1 MESLPD
7 LRRRIRSVESTRQV
21 TRAMEM
27 ISGSRLR
34 RAQQFVKATRPYTDK
49 LHEVISLLASAGDC
63 SHPLFEIREP
73 RRRAIVVM
81 ASDKGLCG
89 GFNNAVLD
97 KAREL
102 VESEPGGDY
111 VITLGRKCRD
121 RFPLADPELSG
132 DMGSTPDQRKAARLT
147 VRLMGIFSSGEV
159 DSVDLV
165 YNSFRGARPAGPV
178 VESLLPISG
187 ACDIQADRLDY
198 IYDPSPEEV
207 LADVFPRYV
216 SSMLLAAMAES
227 LASEHAARLSS
238 MAAAS
243 RNALDMIASLVLR
256 RNKLRQ
262 SMITREITELV
273 GGSEALSASG
283 SGKVV
288 A

>member
-7 LRRRIRSVESTRQV
+7 IRRRIHSVESTRQV

-34 RAQQFVKATRPYTDK
+34 RAQQFVNATRPYTDK
-49 LHEVISLLASAGDC
+49 LREIISLIASSGDC
-63 SHPLFEIREP
+63 SHPLFEVRET

-97 KAREL
+97 RAGEL
-102 VESEPGGDY
+102 VATEPGNDY

-132 DMGSTPDQRKAARLT
+132 EMGSSPDQRKAARLT
-147 VRLMGIFSSGEV
+147 VKLIGIFSSGEV

-165 YNSFRGARPAGPV
+165 YNSWRGARPAGPV
-178 VESLLPISG
+178 VESLLPVVGVCSITP
-187 ACDIQADRLDY
+187 DRLDY

-207 LADVFPRYV
+207 LADAFPRYV

-227 LASEHAARLSS
+227 LASEHAARLAS

-243 RNALDMIASLVLR
+243 RNAAEMIDTLVLR

-262 SMITREITELV
+262 AVITREITELV
-273 GGSEALSASG
+273 GGSEALASSG
-283 SGKVV
+283 SRKVV

>member
-1 MESLPD
+1 METLPD

-21 TRAMEM
+21 TKAMEM

-34 RAQQFVKATRPYTDK
+34 RAQQFVNAARPYTEK
-49 LHEVISLLASAGDC
+49 LRDVISLIASSGDC
-63 SHPLFEIREP
+63 SHPLFEIRET

-97 KAREL
+97 KAQEA
-102 VESEPGGDY
+102 VAAEPGGDY
-111 VITLGRKCRD
+111 IITLGRKCRE

-132 DMGSTPDQRKAARLT
+132 GMGSTPDQRKAARLT
-147 VRLMGIFSSGEV
+147 VKLMGIFSSGGV
-159 DSVDLV
+159 DRVDLI

-178 VESLLPISG
+178 VELLLPVVGVCTRDAES
-187 ACDIQADRLDY
+187 LDY

-207 LADVFPRYV
+207 LADVFPRYI

-227 LASEHAARLSS
+227 LASEHASRLAS
-238 MAAAS
+238 MSAAS
-243 RNALDMIASLVLR
+243 RNAAEMIDALVLR

-262 SMITREITELV
+262 SVITREITELV
-273 GGSEALSASG
+273 GGSEALASAG
-283 SGKVV
+283 SRKVV